1 MATTIN
7 YVVRKTQRKDGT
19 YAVNIRIIHNREMR
33 RLPTSVYLT
42 KGQLSRDLNTI
53 KDVKSEEIVQ
63 TRVMELR
70 ARLNEVSHAD
80 MMGIDQLVA
89 IITRPTTE
97 CFRLDIFVGHRLAW
111 DDVLFEE
118 RLARDRYFAQRLL

>member
-7 YVVRKTQRKDGT
+7 YTVRKTQRKDGT

-63 TRVMELR
+63 TI
-70 ARLNEVSHAD
+70 LNKFLPLGKSSVFKVE
-80 MMGIDQLVA
+80 
-89 IITRPTTE
+89 
-97 CFRLDIFVGHRLAW
+97 
-111 DDVLFEE
+111 
-118 RLARDRYFAQRLL
+118 